1 MTIQLK
7 DLWLKKNDF
16 ILLNDYSIKGLVIE
30 KNDFILLNDYSVKGL
45 AIEENVFI
53 LLNDYSI
60 KGLVIQ
66 QNERFQFSL
75 MSDNEIK
82 RWTIFVELLKINLIF
97 Y

>member
-7 DLWLKKNDF
+7 DLWLK
-16 ILLNDYSIKGLVIE
+16 

-66 QNERFQFSL
+66 QNKRFQFSL
-75 MSDNEIK
+75 MSNNEIK
-82 RWTIFVELLKINLIF
+82 RWTIFVELLRINLIF